1 MERRD
6 YNKGGPR
13 KYQDDRDRRE
23 NWGRKDDRGPSK
35 YQKTTPQPQQP
46 IIPKT
51 RTQSIQELVVRI
63 GDSQTPPLEK
73 CIEGLSGALGKDLA
87 KHKVFIL
94 DIIFKCVLALPTK
107 TSIYATLVS
116 LLNVSNPEIGEE
128 ILARIN
134 DEITVSLKRN
144 ESYNLKYLTRF
155 LCELA
160 NAHVVEVE
168 SVFDLFELYL
178 SEDSAS
184 QGRRDFFLVLMMSAI
199 PTCGHLFNKSNST
212 RLGNLFNL
220 LAVKTSNRNQEM
232 NACVSIFTREDV
244 EPVSLVNR
252 LYDALSEHS
261 KQGWPAISVVH
272 VPWKHFEEKLTQGK
286 LHPLIPQNSE
296 KKTQTMELP
305 SESNNVYPVYP
316 CTFRLLENVSHKL
329 WKDRKI
335 SDLERYIIEDYV
347 ADIIHFFS
355 DSPKDCLQHLLRI
368 PYKPKIDNIL
378 DIVTEALFSQLF
390 KIPESDFPRAYYSL
404 ILIELSKEKPEAMQ
418 GILAK
423 CVVNIYERLEEL
435 DTECF
440 VIFTEWFAHYL
451 SNFDFKWV
459 WTQWAQPKT
468 KHTAIQQNFLS
479 QLFTRCIRLSYY
491 ERIERAIPHELSE
504 KYFPSKSRPDFKFLK
519 GASIPGFKA
528 AKRVYVKIKDEPTP
542 EQLLEWLDSPE
553 ASVVNEQPPSVI
565 ADIIVSCLLQISVK
579 SLSVLYNNIAKYKP
593 VLSKYITNL
602 EAEKQAVLS
611 ISEFWQFNSQNIV
624 IGVQKFHSSKIVSAT
639 AIAEWVFLASNFK
652 YFTQHWIWEI
662 LYYAVSKSISEVAIL
677 QKTVNELAEVVDKP
691 TATEEEKVQYKE
703 ADEKCTTEV
712 ENQKNLL
719 LAIFENFESV
729 LRSHINILN
738 TQGNGDASSEDMD
751 DEKEEKFR
759 EDKVIP
765 GYEYLNP
772 FWLSVTLGHFK
783 SLGRTHFR
791 ELQPLSRT
799 LDVLFTDSDPRITS
813 NYEQIKSLV
822 VNF

>member
-13 KYQDDRDRRE
+13 KYQDDRDRRD
-23 NWGRKDDRGPSK
+23 NWQRKDDRGPSK
-35 YQKTTPQPQQP
+35 YQKPIPQPQQP
-46 IIPKT
+46 TPKT

-63 GDSQTPPLEK
+63 GDSQNPPLEK
-73 CIEGLSGALGKDLA
+73 CIEGLSGALAKDLA

-134 DEITVSLKRN
+134 DEITVALKRN
-144 ESYNLKYLTRF
+144 ETYNLKYLTRF

-168 SVFDLFELYL
+168 SIFDLFELYL
-178 SEDSAS
+178 SEDATTS

-199 PTCGHLFNKSNST
+199 PTCGHLLNKTDST
-212 RLGNLFNL
+212 RLANLFDL
-220 LAVKTSNRNQEM
+220 LGVKTANRNHEM
-232 NACVSIFTREDV
+232 NACVSIFTREGV
-244 EPVSLVNR
+244 ASVSLVNR
-252 LYDALSEHS
+252 LYDALSDHS
-261 KQGWPAISVVH
+261 KQGWPVISVVH
-272 VPWKHFEEKLTQGK
+272 VPWKHFEEKLSQGK
-286 LHPLIPQNSE
+286 VHPLIPQNPE
-296 KKTQTMELP
+296 RKPQIMELP
-305 SESNNVYPVYP
+305 SDPNLVYPVYP

-368 PYKPKIDNIL
+368 PYQPKIENIL
-378 DIVTEALFSQLF
+378 DIVTETLFSQLF
-390 KIPESDFPRAYYSL
+390 KIPESEYPRAYYSL
-404 ILIELSKEKPEAMQ
+404 ILIELSKEKNEAMQ

-440 VIFTEWFAHYL
+440 IIFTEWFAHYL

-459 WTQWAQPKT
+459 WTQWAQPIS

-479 QLFTRCIRLSYY
+479 QLFTRCVRLSYY
-491 ERIERAIPHELSE
+491 ERIECAIPLELSE
-504 KYFPSKSRPDFKFLK
+504 KYFPPMSRPDFKFLK
-519 GASIPGFKA
+519 GATIPGFKA
-528 AKRVYVKIKDEPTP
+528 AKQVYVKMKNEPTP
-542 EQLLEWLDSPE
+542 DQLMEWLDSPD
-553 ASVVNEQPPSVI
+553 ASTVNDQTTLVI

-593 VLSKYITNL
+593 VLLKYITNL
-602 EAEKQAVLS
+602 ETERQAVLA

-639 AIAEWVFLASNFK
+639 AIAEWVFLPSNYK

-662 LYYAVSKSISEVAIL
+662 LYYSVAKSIDEVASL
-677 QKTVNELAEVVDKP
+677 QKTVNELSEVVDKP

-703 ADEKCTTEV
+703 ADEKYIAEV
-712 ENQKNLL
+712 QNQKNLL

-738 TQGNGDASSEDMD
+738 TQGDASSEEDMD
-751 DEKEEKFR
+751 DEKEKVR

-765 GYEYLNP
+765 GYEYLNS

-799 LDVLFTDSDPRITS
+799 LDVLFADSDSRILS
-813 NYEQIKSLV
+813 NYEQFKSLIL
-822 VNF
+822 NF